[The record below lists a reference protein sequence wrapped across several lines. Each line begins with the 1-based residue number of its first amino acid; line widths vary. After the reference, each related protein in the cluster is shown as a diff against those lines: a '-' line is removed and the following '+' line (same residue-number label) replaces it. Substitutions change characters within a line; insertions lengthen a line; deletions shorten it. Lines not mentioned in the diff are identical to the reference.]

1 MKLGTKIIGSAV
13 GAVTL
18 TTAVALYV
26 QSGVA
31 HDLGVEMLEH
41 ELRATLVQAESVRDA
56 FSELSQANAFDIET
70 LSAELEDANG
80 DYKSTTFYKTVPV
93 VAAWDGL
100 KEVAALEGFQFRV
113 VREDPRNRENRPDA
127 FELEILS
134 QLEAGAEEVFI
145 ERDDINAVTFARPVF
160 ITEDCLFCHG
170 DPKNSPTGDGKDV
183 LGFAMED
190 WDVGDL
196 RGAFILTADLEG
208 VDEVAQAGIIE
219 VIFWAIP
226 VVIIICGGL
235 YFLVRKAVT
244 LPLGRAIEDLNTASE
259 QSGSATTE
267 ISSASSSLANSCS
280 EQAAALE
287 QTRASVDEISGLAG
301 RNSESARKA
310 LELAEQAS
318 DVAREGSSGMEQ
330 MNEAMLAIKDFSDQI
345 AKTMKTIDE
354 IAFQTNILA
363 LNAAVEAARA
373 GEAGAGFSVVA
384 DEVRA
389 LAQRS
394 AQAAQDTSS
403 LLTEASARSE
413 HGVTLCSNVREKIDR
428 IVETVATVNEFV
440 TSVTQAS
447 DEQSSGLR
455 EVVQAVAQ
463 VDGATQTNAA
473 NAEETA
479 SACSELEAQI
489 EALRGVVV
497 GLVGVMDGGA
507 TLPPQSNFN
516 ASKGGGASGQQ
527 KGFSIRPEAPAIQ
540 GGGDLNFPQRQNEE
554 EFVVSDG
561 GWKN

>member
-1 MKLGTKIIGSAV
+1 MNLGTKIIASAV
-13 GAVTL
+13 GAVAL
-18 TTAVALYV
+18 TTTVALVV
-26 QSGVA
+26 QSNVIHG
-31 HDLGVEMLEH
+31 LGVDQLHNQMRSVLIE
-41 ELRATLVQAESVRDA
+41 AESVRDS
-56 FSELSQANAFDIET
+56 FSELAQAKAFDIEH
-70 LSAELEDANG
+70 LSKELDQANG
-80 DYKSTTFYKTVPV
+80 DYRSTSFYNTVPV
-93 VAAWDGL
+93 VAAWRGL
-100 KEVAALEGFQFRV
+100 EKVAEEEDFNFRV
-113 VREDPRNRENRPDA
+113 VRESPRNHDNRPDA
-127 FELEILS
+127 FEAELLQRFEQGEKEI
-134 QLEAGAEEVFI
+134 FI
-145 ERDDINAVTFARPVF
+145 ERDDINAVTYARPVF
-160 ITEDCLFCHG
+160 ITQDCLFCHG
-170 DPKNSPTGDGKDV
+170 DPATSPTGDGKDI
-183 LGFAMED
+183 LGFAMEN
-190 WDVGDL
+190 WEVGDM
-196 RGAFILTADLEG
+196 RGAFILTSDLERI
-208 VDEVAQAGIIE
+208 DTVAEAGMWK
-219 VIFWAIP
+219 VLLWAIP
-226 VVIIICGGL
+226 VVVLICGGL
-235 YFLVRKAVT
+235 FLLVRRAVT
-244 LPLGRAIEDLNTASE
+244 LPLGRAIEDLNSASD
-259 QSGSATTE
+259 QSHAATSE

-287 QTRASVDEISGLAG
+287 ETRASVDEISGLAG

-318 DVAREGSSGMEQ
+318 NVAREGSSGMEE
-330 MNEAMLAIKDFSDQI
+330 MSEAMVAIKDFSDQI

-413 HGVTLCSNVREKIDR
+413 HGVSLCTNVREKIER

-447 DEQSSGLR
+447 DEQSNGLR

-489 EALRGVVV
+489 ESLRGVVT
-497 GLVGVMDGGA
+497 GLVGIM
-507 TLPPQSNFN
+507 N
-516 ASKGGGASGQQ
+516 GGGQAQEP
-527 KGFSIRPEAPAIQ
+527 KVIAA
-540 GGGDLNFPQRQNEE
+540 GGGDPAGFSLQPGAPVPSSNDLSLSPRQSND
-554 EFVVSDG
+554 EFVVGSD
-561 GWKN
+561 WKN